1 MKDEQFHLRV
11 AAADKA
17 LVRYAARAAGVSA
30 SRFMVEAA
38 VQMAEETVARQNRF
52 VVSAARWAEFAA
64 ALDGADVP
72 QDRPFKNT
80 VEGSLRDRDA
90 S

>member
-1 MKDEQFHLRV
+1 MKDQQFHLRV
-11 AAADKA
+11 DAADKA

-52 VVSAARWAEFAA
+52 VVPAAQWAEFAA
-64 ALDGADVP
+64 ALDGAGMP
-72 QDRPFKNT
+72 PDRPFKT
-80 VEGSLRDRDA
+80 AAEEWLRDRDA
-90 S
+90 V